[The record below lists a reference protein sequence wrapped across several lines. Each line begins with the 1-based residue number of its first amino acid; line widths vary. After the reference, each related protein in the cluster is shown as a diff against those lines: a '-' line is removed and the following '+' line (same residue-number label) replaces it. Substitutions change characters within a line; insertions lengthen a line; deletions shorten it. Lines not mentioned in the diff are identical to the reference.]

1 MRPPTLRSRYDWS
14 PFQAPLCFQEGSDG
28 THLVASAKQVS
39 KATAQL
45 VLACQVKSTKRYVV
59 NLFLLV
65 IQVKAESGSKSMEGL
80 KVASNA
86 VRKATDELVKAAQ
99 GTHEK
104 TPFIKVKKDI
114 FKEVSCILKRRRA
127 PQKIYSQR
135 IDAEAKVLKL
145 EQELSEAKALQL
157 KLTAKTSFLVSDIRK
172 VGSDV

>member
-1 MRPPTLRSRYDWS
+1 M
-14 PFQAPLCFQEGSDG
+14 
-28 THLVASAKQVS
+28 
-39 KATAQL
+39 KADA
-45 VLACQVKSTKRYVV
+45 
-59 NLFLLV
+59 
-65 IQVKAESGSKSMEGL
+65 GSKSMEGL
-80 KVASNA
+80 KEASNA

-114 FKEVSCILKRRRA
+114 FKEVGLPRKHCTVLNA
-127 PQKIYSQR
+127 NFQR

-172 VGSDV
+172 VQYFPSKSNTYRCKCKFQF

>member
-1 MRPPTLRSRYDWS
+1 M
-14 PFQAPLCFQEGSDG
+14 
-28 THLVASAKQVS
+28 
-39 KATAQL
+39 KADA
-45 VLACQVKSTKRYVV
+45 
-59 NLFLLV
+59 
-65 IQVKAESGSKSMEGL
+65 GSKSMEGL
-80 KVASNA
+80 KEASNA

-114 FKEVSCILKRRRA
+114 FKEVGWAEKHSSVLNA
-127 PQKIYSQR
+127 NFQR

-172 VGSDV
+172 VQYFPSKSNTYRCKCKFQF

>member
-1 MRPPTLRSRYDWS
+1 MI
-14 PFQAPLCFQEGSDG
+14 QEGSDG

-45 VLACQVKSTKRYVV
+45 VLAC
-59 NLFLLV
+59 
-65 IQVKAESGSKSMEGL
+65 QVKAESGSKSMEGL

-114 FKEVSCILKRRRA
+114 FKE
-127 PQKIYSQR
+127 R
-135 IDAEAKVLKL
+135 IDAEARVLKL
-145 EQELSEAKALQL
+145 EQELSERQR
-157 KLTAKTSFLVSDIRK
+157 TNW
-172 VGSDV
+172 

>member
-1 MRPPTLRSRYDWS
+1 M
-14 PFQAPLCFQEGSDG
+14 
-28 THLVASAKQVS
+28 ASAKQVS

-114 FKEVSCILKRRRA
+114 FKEVSCKLKRRRA
-127 PQKIYSQR
+127 PHKYIHR
-135 IDAEAKVLKL
+135 
-145 EQELSEAKALQL
+145 ELTLR
-157 KLTAKTSFLVSDIRK
+157 RK
-172 VGSDV
+172 C